1 MMRTLMVR
9 TLMVRTLI
17 MRTLMMRVRTFL
29 FTIAISIFLFA
40 DSANAHS
47 RFTDFFGVR
56 QDRRARSNATHGGS
70 GVCLKGCG
78 NDSLRAEGPKPIP
91 IRKGL
96 ALGVDRTLVNLFRSC
111 GANKPL
117 RNLITSH
124 KGRITTTYN
133 SQYRQ
138 SGLSVNDFGGAI
150 GTRRNIVNGEWVAQN
165 GPYYA
170 MTKTGEC
177 SDPEVPGRSI
187 DMSLTPTIFQNGAT
201 LTHVKGQGLNPYNCV
216 TNPNN
221 GHCNMASGSQPAIAL
236 DCMEFVTTAMASACL
251 KFTKNDDFT
260 RSPEPLFLGGGGGRE
275 VSNKTVASTIG
286 KENSCFTNIEMNRSD
301 FLKEGDLLF
310 GSSSPNHAVMITDI
324 EDPQD
329 PFGINSHSGSCDNM
343 TTANFRFS
351 VAQST
356 SEDSLGPSKIR
367 ASDFVY
373 FIHRN
378 FKKNW
383 RRRGNKL
390 VLINPNYP
398 FPLNQ
403 LLQRAIQLCR
413 HKKENKPLPLASLDP
428 KYHFVR
434 HKGSE
439 PECRMSKDKCP
450 PVIGDECADQCGI
463 KQEEE

>member
-1 MMRTLMVR
+1 M
-9 TLMVRTLI
+9 
-17 MRTLMMRVRTFL
+17 VRTFL

-40 DSANAHS
+40 DSANANRLLDLFFPNRNNQSGS
-47 RFTDFFGVR
+47 RPGKTFGVK
-56 QDRRARSNATHGGS
+56 QDRRAHPNATHGES
-70 GVCLKGCG
+70 GVCLEKCKD
-78 NDSLRAEGPKPIP
+78 NNSLKAISTESIP
-91 IRKGL
+91 IRGGL

-117 RNLITSH
+117 RNLITSD
-124 KGRITTTYN
+124 KGRIITTYN

-138 SGLSVNDFGGAI
+138 SGLRANNFGGTI
-150 GTRRNIVNGEWVAQN
+150 GIRRNIVNGKWVAQN

-170 MTKTGEC
+170 MTRNGEC
-177 SDPEVPGRSI
+177 SNPKVDGKSI

-201 LTHVKGQGLNPYNCV
+201 LTYVKHQGQGLLNPYTCV
-216 TNPNN
+216 SNPPNN
-221 GHCNMASGSQPAIAL
+221 GHCNMDSSSKPAIAL

-260 RSPEPLFLGGGGGRE
+260 RSPGPRFLGGGKGLE

-286 KENSCFTNIEMNRSD
+286 KKNSCFTDIKMNSPD

-310 GSSSPNHAVMITDI
+310 GSSSPNHAVVITDI
-324 EDPQD
+324 ENPQD
-329 PFGINSHSGSCDNM
+329 PFGIDSHSGSCDNM
-343 TTANFRFS
+343 TAANFRFS

-356 SEDSLGPSKIR
+356 SEDNLGPSKIR

-378 FKKNW
+378 LKEKWHLKRN
-383 RRRGNKL
+383 GKL
-390 VLINPNYP
+390 ALKNPNYP

-403 LLQRAIQLCR
+403 LLVRAIQLCK
-413 HKKENKPLPLASLDP
+413 HKKEKKRLPPASLDP

-434 HKGSE
+434 HKGSD
-439 PECRMSKDKCP
+439 PKCRMSKKKCP
-450 PVIGDECADQCGI
+450 HVIGDECANYCEK
-463 KQEEE
+463 KQK